1 MSDDDLIG
9 LGAAR
14 RELDEAIGAIRGV
27 PGFGSFLAPPGMDE
41 VAVAARYQPLVY
53 LAAAEAGGLAMVV
66 RGEDVEHVPLP
77 GLTGEALRGRVARHL
92 ELHGADKEDTPT
104 ATDSWRTGLDDVTRW
119 LWTAVMEPVLG
130 RLRADGAA
138 TLVAGGLLG
147 LLPLHAAWTRDT
159 SRPTG
164 RRYAL
169 DESTLT
175 YVPNARALTAARELA
190 EGPVERLFTVA
201 DPAREAGSRRLDS
214 AGIEAL
220 VAAAAFPGSTESAG
234 GTAADVPTVS
244 AALGRADVA
253 HLACHGEADLMTPLE
268 SRLLLSGTDAL
279 RLRDLLAL
287 RLRLRLAVL
296 SACETSVPGDELPDE
311 VVSLP
316 TGLLQAGAAG
326 VIGALWEVPDQATA
340 MLMTEFYRRWRHQE
354 RPVPPPT
361 ALREAQIWL
370 RDTTNGEKLSAYRK
384 ALAEGA
390 GWLPEQAADEF
401 TLLLELRG
409 APDERLFAGPDSW
422 AGFAYSGV

>member
-1 MSDDDLIG
+1 MSDDDLAG

-27 PGFGSFLAPPGMDE
+27 PGFDSFLAPPGMGE
-41 VAVAARYQPLVY
+41 VAVAARHQPLVY

-77 GLTGEALRGRVARHL
+77 GVTGEALRGRVTRYL
-92 ELHGADKEDTPT
+92 ELHGADKDALTDV
-104 ATDSWRTGLDDVTRW
+104 DSWTAGLDDITRW

-138 TLVAGGLLG
+138 VLVAGGLLG
-147 LLPLHAAWTRDT
+147 LLPLHAAWTEDT

-169 DESTLT
+169 DGRTLT

-190 EGPVERLFTVA
+190 DGPVERMFTVA
-201 DPAREAGSRRLDS
+201 DPAREAGSRPLDN
-214 AGIEAL
+214 AGTEAL
-220 VAAAAFPGSTESAG
+220 VAAAAFPGRTESAE
-234 GTAADVPTVS
+234 GTVPDARTVS
-244 AALGRADVA
+244 AALRRADVA
-253 HLACHGEADLMTPLE
+253 HLACHGEADLVTPLE
-268 SRLLLSGTDAL
+268 SRLLLAGTDTL

-326 VIGALWEVPDQATA
+326 VVGALWEVPDQATA

-354 RPVPPPT
+354 RPAPPAT

-370 RDTTNGEKLSAYRK
+370 RDTTNGEKLSVYRK

-390 GWLPEQAADEF
+390 AWLPEQAADEF